1 MGFRINTNIAAMD
14 AHRNASNNNVGL
26 DKSLAS
32 LSSGLRINK
41 AADDASGLA
50 IANSLRAQSTGLGQA
65 ISNAN
70 DGIGVA
76 QTADGALEEY
86 GTIINTIRT
95 KAIQAAS
102 DGQNSDSR
110 AAIQRDIDKLL
121 EAADSIANTTQF
133 NGQNLLD
140 GTFTN
145 KAFHIG
151 AYAGETVNISVD
163 STKTADLGNITAVNN
178 EGATIDGLA
187 TWAALT
193 AGNISETSGG
203 YVLKS
208 NEIKVNGFDVAG
220 SLNTLSPTR
229 LQDGKN
235 LAAAITDATGL
246 LADATTKVN
255 GVAVAG
261 AVLTAG
267 ATLTINGFSIDVASK
282 TIAAGDSDGL
292 LQRLINDVSDKT
304 GVTAENVGG
313 KLVLTA
319 NDGRNIAIGGGSTAL
334 TAGGLT
340 SSVTSKA
347 TVATA
352 TLSTTAV
359 AAITYTTG
367 QLVINGVDMAGTYG
381 NGVTAGSAGT
391 ALLNA
396 IKDIDGMETS
406 TLAAGVL
413 TLTVNN
419 GDDLNIAGS
428 AIGLAGGTMAEGVT
442 NSSTKGVVNI
452 YSEDKVT
459 IGGTDPLSFG
469 FTAGAY
475 TPKDTGTALDDVD
488 VTSRESAEVA
498 ILIADKALKNLD
510 EIRSNIGSTQ
520 NQLES
525 TIRNISVTKV
535 NVSAAE
541 SQIRDVDFAAE
552 SANFA
557 KHNILAQSGAY
568 AMSQANA
575 VQQNVLR
582 LLQ

>member
-76 QTADGALEEY
+76 QTADGALDEY
-86 GTIINTIRT
+86 ENIINTIRT
-95 KAIQAAS
+95 KAIQASS

-110 AAIQRDIDKLL
+110 AAIQRDINKLL
-121 EAADSIANTTQF
+121 EAADSIAKTTQF
-133 NGQNLLD
+133 NGQKLLD
-140 GTFTN
+140 GTFTD

-151 AYAGETVNISVD
+151 AYAGETVSISVN
-163 STKTADLGNITAVNN
+163 STKISDVGNITAVNN
-178 EGATIDGLA
+178 DASDTTAGSA

-193 AGNISETSGG
+193 AGNSVESSAGR
-203 YVLKS
+203 VLKT
-208 NEIKVNGFDVAG
+208 NEFTVNGFDVSA
-220 SLNTLSPTR
+220 SLSTLSPTR
-229 LQDGKN
+229 VQDGKT

-246 LADATTKVN
+246 LADATTKVT
-255 GVAVAG
+255 GAAVAG
-261 AVLTAG
+261 AALTAG
-267 ATLTINGFSIDVASK
+267 ATLTINGYSIDVASK
-282 TIAAGDSDGL
+282 TFVAGDSNGAL
-292 LQRLINDVSDKT
+292 VRAINDASAQS
-304 GVTAENVGG
+304 GVTAEISGG

-319 NDGRNIAIGGGSTAL
+319 EDGRNIAVGGGATAL
-334 TAGGLT
+334 AAAGLT
-340 SSVTSKA
+340 STVTTDAGVTSA
-347 TVATA
+347 GT
-352 TLSTTAV
+352 STTAD
-359 AAITYTTG
+359 ATTIAVG
-367 QLVINGVDMAGTYG
+367 ALIINGVDMAGTYG
-381 NGVTAGSAGT
+381 DGGTSNNAGAK
-391 ALLNA
+391 LLEA
-396 IKDIDGMETS
+396 IKAISGFETS
-406 TLAAGVL
+406 TLAAGAI
-413 TLTVNN
+413 TLNVNN
-419 GDDLNIAGS
+419 GDDLNI
-428 AIGLAGGTMAEGVT
+428 GGTAAATYGFAAGIT

-452 YSEDKVT
+452 YSEEKVT

-469 FTAGAY
+469 FTAGGY
-475 TPKDTGTALDDVD
+475 TPTDTGVSLEDVD

-498 ILIADKALKNLD
+498 ILIADSALKNLD
-510 EIRSNIGSTQ
+510 EIRSNLGSTQ